1 MGTPVGRVFE
11 LDNDK
16 EFTELLVF
24 INSLST
30 VLHNKGISLLNA
42 CNEMDIDGDGFLSE
56 HEIISKLS
64 SLVPEASV
72 DLIRKLVRICDRDGD
87 GSIDYDEFS
96 ALLAVHEHGNDSAQD
111 RLSDIVTNND
121 NHDSDETAE
130 ERKKKRRE
138 NARRIEANRRR
149 EAERRKRKERERKA
163 LEQAA
168 RVKREREA
176 EEARKKEEARKLEVE
191 RLAKMRR
198 LEKLRRIEAA
208 RKAAEEKR
216 AREAREAAAERREPV
231 K

>member
-1 MGTPVGRVFE
+1 MGGTPVGRVFE

-30 VLHNKGISLLNA
+30 ALHNQGISLLNA

-72 DLIRKLVRICDRDGD
+72 DLIRKLVKICDRDGD

-96 ALLAVHEHGNDSAQD
+96 ALLAVDEHENDSAQD
-111 RLSDIVTNND
+111 RLSNIVTNND
-121 NHDSDETAE
+121 NHESDETAE
-130 ERKKKRRE
+130 ERNKKRQE

-149 EAERRKRKERERKA
+149 EAERRKQKEREEGA
-163 LEQAA
+163 GAGCA
-168 RVKREREA
+168 RKREREA
-176 EEARKKEEARKLEVE
+176 EEARKKEEARKI
-191 RLAKMRR
+191 RG
-198 LEKLRRIEAA
+198 
-208 RKAAEEKR
+208 RKA
-216 AREAREAAAERREPV
+216 REDETT
-231 K
+231 